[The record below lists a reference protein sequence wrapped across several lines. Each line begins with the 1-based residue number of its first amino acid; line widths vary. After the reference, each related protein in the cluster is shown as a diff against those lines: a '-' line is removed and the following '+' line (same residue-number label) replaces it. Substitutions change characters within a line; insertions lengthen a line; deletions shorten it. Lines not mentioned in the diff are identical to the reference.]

1 MERNCTAARRSRES
15 FVIQTMLKSPSYKL
29 FNLQGGV
36 IVALREALNAVSVMH
51 DEMLALIQEVNDL
64 EDEIDNGPAA

>member
-1 MERNCTAARRSRES
+1 
-15 FVIQTMLKSPSYKL
+15 MLKSPSYKL

-64 EDEIDNGPAA
+64 EDEIDDGPAA